1 MIGRPKVDVPAMKQ
15 IADALDARH
24 PLWVIEFGSCSQ
36 EFFAF
41 AMFPHPAGMVLTAPD
56 SATLVDRMSRAE
68 RDLIPP
74 AVQRGA

>member
-1 MIGRPKVDVPAMKQ
+1 MITRPAVDVPAMKK
-15 IADALDARH
+15 IAATLNAKR

-56 SATLVDRMSRAE
+56 SVTLVERMNRAE
-68 RDLIPP
+68 RDLIPR
-74 AVQRGA
+74 AAQRGA